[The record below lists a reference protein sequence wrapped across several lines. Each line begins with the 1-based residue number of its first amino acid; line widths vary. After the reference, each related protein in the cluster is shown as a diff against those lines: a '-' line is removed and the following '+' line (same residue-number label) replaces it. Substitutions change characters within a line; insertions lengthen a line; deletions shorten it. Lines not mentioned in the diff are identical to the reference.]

1 MHPHGLKNQL
11 VGGVVW
17 GVGLSV
23 LERHLYDPQN
33 GLPASTGYW
42 QSKVPTYLDTPLK
55 IETGWVDLPDPENP
69 VGARGIG
76 EPTQG
81 SVSAALNAAISDAL
95 GGHIFN
101 AAPVTTDMIINHL
114 AGTSEQA
121 TPLAQNNFRG

>member
-1 MHPHGLKNQL
+1 MHPQGLKNQL

-17 GVGLSV
+17 GVGLSM

-42 QSKVPTYLDTPLK
+42 QSKVPTYLDTPVK
-55 IETGWVDLPDPENP
+55 VQTGWVDLPDPENP

-81 SVSAALNAAISDAL
+81 AVCAALNAAISDAL

-114 AGTSEQA
+114 AGTSEEW